1 MQLEFKT
8 PDTAPP
14 SPLPL
19 EKKKNSFR
27 GKFLDLK
34 SIISTPARKSDPLS
48 ARNNSELM
56 VNYSKEFI
64 KTLKVIDDNIFA
76 LSRED
81 GSLDLRYI
89 SDLKF
94 KGNL

>member
-1 MQLEFKT
+1 
-8 PDTAPP
+8 
-14 SPLPL
+14 
-19 EKKKNSFR
+19 
-27 GKFLDLK
+27 
-34 SIISTPARKSDPLS
+34 
-48 ARNNSELM
+48 M